1 MVTIKVTEEQ
11 ARLIQKSLDFYSR
24 VGAGQFNEILDHPT
38 FDKNLT
44 ERFTIQKELEVGDK
58 CMQGEIAE
66 INGDDIKLVGRFGGD
81 KKEQILKK
89 DKVYHSP
96 DWSKLHE
103 HEDNIKRELKLISLD
118 MHMDIPI
125 SSGSSLGIHNKGVDD
140 TCRQAFDLLQVI
152 RHEFYKKY
160 DGESHT
166 VGSSVHFT
174 STEGEPNKVEV
185 SIE

>member
-24 VGAGQFNEILDHPT
+24 VGAGQFSEILDHPT
-38 FDKNLT
+38 FYRNLIK
-44 ERFTIQKELEVGDK
+44 RFTTQKELEVGDK
-58 CMQGEIAE
+58 CMQGEIVE

-81 KKEQILKK
+81 KKEQTLKK

-96 DWSKLHE
+96 DWSELHAHRDSIKSDLKLVSLKLHTE
-103 HEDNIKRELKLISLD
+103 IPTSLNGN
-118 MHMDIPI
+118 M
-125 SSGSSLGIHNKGVDD
+125 GIHNKGVDD

-160 DGESHT
+160 DGESPT
-166 VGSSVHFT
+166 VDSHVHFT
-174 STEGEPNKVEV
+174 STEGESNKVEV